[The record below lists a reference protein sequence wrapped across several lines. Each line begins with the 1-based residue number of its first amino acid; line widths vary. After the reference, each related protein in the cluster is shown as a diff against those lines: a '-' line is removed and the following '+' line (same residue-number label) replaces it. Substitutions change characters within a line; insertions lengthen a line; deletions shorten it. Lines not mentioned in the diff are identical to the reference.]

1 MRLKYYLRG
10 LGIGIMVTT
19 IILAVSFAKHDKT
32 MSDAEIISRAKELG
46 MVMQDEASGQG
57 QNNQEDG
64 NKLDDLDQNQQGDT
78 GNDGGDVASN
88 AGTDNPDS
96 IIPDGDGQQM
106 PPADADQGQQPDV
119 TQFEFVVERG
129 DSSNMV
135 SQRLAQMGL
144 VDDADAFNHY
154 MTENNYDSRMLP
166 GTIIIPEG
174 STYEQ
179 IANLLVD
186 KELQR

>member
-10 LGIGIMVTT
+10 LGIGIMITT
-19 IILAVSFAKHDKT
+19 IVLAVSFAKHGKT
-32 MSDAEIISRAKELG
+32 MSDAEIIARAKELG
-46 MVMQDEASGQG
+46 MVMQDEASGQD
-57 QNNQEDG
+57 QKNQENG
-64 NKLDDLDQNQQGDT
+64 NKSDDLDQNQQNNV
-78 GNDGGDVASN
+78 GNAGGDAGSD

-96 IIPDGDGQQM
+96 PNSGGDGQQL
-106 PPADADQGQQPDV
+106 PPADGDQGQQPDV

-144 VDDADAFNHY
+144 IDDADAFNRY

-166 GTIIIPEG
+166 GTIMIPEG
-174 STYEQ
+174 ATYEQ